1 MSESLERGLALIDD
15 LGSSGELDSYHLY
28 HAARADLLRRM
39 GRNREALESYHRGLA
54 LTSNAVELRYLR
66 RRISELGNQG
76 NPLNV
81 SKQ

>member
-1 MSESLERGLALIDD
+1 
-15 LGSSGELDSYHLY
+15 
-28 HAARADLLRRM
+28 M
-39 GRNREALESYHRGLA
+39 GHNREALESYHRGLT